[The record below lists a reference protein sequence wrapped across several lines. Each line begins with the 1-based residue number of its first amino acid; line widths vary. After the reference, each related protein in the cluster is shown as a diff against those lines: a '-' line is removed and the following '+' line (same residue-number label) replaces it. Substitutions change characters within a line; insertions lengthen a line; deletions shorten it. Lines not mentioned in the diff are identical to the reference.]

1 MHKLTV
7 FYTEPTNP
15 EGFES
20 HYERYHMPLVRA
32 WPQVQAIRM
41 SRFSRG
47 PDGAPPPVHLM
58 VEVLFEDEESLRRA
72 LRSEQGLTFVRDLA
86 EMSQKFAVEGR
97 FMVGTEQEIA

>member
-20 HYERYHMPLVRA
+20 HYEQHHMPLVRA
-32 WPQVQAIRM
+32 WPQIRAIRM
-41 SRFSRG
+41 SRFSGDPRG
-47 PDGAPPPVHLM
+47 GPPSVYLM
-58 VEVLFEDEESLRRA
+58 VEILFEDEESLGRA
-72 LRSEQGLTFVRDLA
+72 LRSEPGVALVRDLA

-97 FMVGTEQEIA
+97 LLVGTEQEIA